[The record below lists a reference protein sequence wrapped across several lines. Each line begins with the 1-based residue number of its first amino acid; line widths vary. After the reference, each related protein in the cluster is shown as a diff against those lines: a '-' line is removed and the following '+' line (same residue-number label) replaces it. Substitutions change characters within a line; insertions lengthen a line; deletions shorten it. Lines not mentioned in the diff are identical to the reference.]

1 MTSIKTATVN
11 VRIQE
16 NVKVE
21 AEAILKKLGLT
32 RATAIDLFYR
42 QIIMHNGIPFPLEI
56 KKDDP
61 KDKKR
66 WRKIIQVEKLLN
78 IISNNELNKFSGDS
92 LKERVLNNIKYE
104 RIQKQVNNLSKKVK
118 NEKQFN
124 RQVELNI
131 ELKKL
136 KNKLSK
142 ILK

>member
-16 NVKVE
+16 SIKVE

-78 IISNNELNKFSGDS
+78 REGMKNGIIKLGYLSFRIKLFWVYLFS
-92 LKERVLNNIKYE
+92 YY
-104 RIQKQVNNLSKKVK
+104 
-118 NEKQFN
+118 
-124 RQVELNI
+124 
-131 ELKKL
+131 KL
-136 KNKLSK
+136 KRWRDVRITKK
-142 ILK
+142 YWV